1 MSRVFTAQIRV
12 RSYELDSF
20 GHVNNATYLQYLE
33 AARCDHLRQV
43 GLSFNDFQKWGAFP
57 VVLEAHLRYHHPLI
71 ADDVIEVRGT
81 FVDWKRSS
89 FAVEYEVVK
98 QDGTLVLT
106 ARMVFVFVNGQ
117 GKPIRVPEE
126 FREAFTR

>member
-1 MSRVFTAQIRV
+1 MPRVFTSKIRV

-33 AARCDHLRQV
+33 AARCDHLLQV
-43 GLSFNDFQKWGAFP
+43 GLSFNDFHKWGAFP
-57 VVLEAHLRYHHPLI
+57 VVTEAHLHYRQPLI

-81 FVDWKRSS
+81 FLEWKRSS

-98 QDGTLVLT
+98 QDDTLVLT
-106 ARMVFVFVNGQ
+106 ARMVFVFVNRQ
-117 GKPIRVPEE
+117 GKPIRVPEA
-126 FREAFTR
+126 FREAFT